1 MGRGVPGLGT
11 VKPPPW
17 GNLTIADKMA
27 RADLLLRG
35 GQSTK
40 NASDTAAGAGGR
52 STAPAGVAHT
62 GQGGLRGRET
72 ALPPAGG
79 GVAPA
84 LGQHHPRG
92 TRSCDKRR
100 PEHSVGGA
108 AGWRAS
114 RALTHTRRAT
124 ASPDRG
130 DARAGEVPEGVRGA
144 PSGGR
149 PAAVTQHAAL
159 SRPERDRQP
168 AAATRGDS
176 SRALPGSCCSILRAR
191 WAAGTPHMP
200 PRPGTTGTQRQH
212 ATWAAALLGTAAV
225 TQQASP
231 RRGGWRPR
239 PIDRERARPVDRSR
253 ARSKVGERRGSVR
266 TPTTAHSAKPTSA
279 PDLTGHAVT

>member
-1 MGRGVPGLGT
+1 MT
-11 VKPPPW
+11 VADTMAGSVAPPH
-17 GNLTIADKMA
+17 
-27 RADLLLRG
+27 G
-35 GQSTK
+35 GEGGK
-40 NASDTAAGAGGR
+40 NASDTVVGGEGADLHR
-52 STAPAGVAHT
+52 AGVAHT
-62 GQGGLRGRET
+62 GQGGLRGRGT
-72 ALPPAGG
+72 ALLPAGG

-84 LGQHHPRG
+84 RPQHHPCG

-114 RALTHTRRAT
+114 RALTHTRRAA

-212 ATWAAALLGTAAV
+212 ATWAAALLGRPPRLPSLRRRRRPRSSDAPPIARSIEVFSAGWWAA
-225 TQQASP
+225 
-231 RRGGWRPR
+231 RRGYSL
-239 PIDRERARPVDRSR
+239 AV
-253 ARSKVGERRGSVR
+253 
-266 TPTTAHSAKPTSA
+266 PTSA
-279 PDLTGHAVT
+279 PQTRERVPPRV